1 MPPTVI
7 PGTAYFGRSPFHK
20 SNTYEVHNSAIHQHL
35 QINNH
40 KATPSFTMRPASIW
54 THSFIAIA
62 AASSDRGPQECAVS
76 HGSFDDIAY
85 RYFARSKNCA
95 KMSQVEVIENM
106 LHRNFERLDPENIPS
121 SDCIKFDE
129 GGEWEGWLL
138 YGRLGEVDLAQYCGP
153 QIAFGK
159 GNSRGEL

>member
-1 MPPTVI
+1 MDC
-7 PGTAYFGRSPFHK
+7 
-20 SNTYEVHNSAIHQHL
+20 AI
-35 QINNH
+35 
-40 KATPSFTMRPASIW
+40 
-54 THSFIAIA
+54 
-62 AASSDRGPQECAVS
+62 S
-76 HGSFDDIAY
+76 HGSFDNIAY

-95 KMSQVEVIENM
+95 KMSQVEVIEEELRLN
-106 LHRNFERLDPENIPS
+106 LQRLDLEDVPA

-153 QIAFGK
+153 RIAFGE